1 MNFTAKRRE
10 RQKRGS
16 DRDELVAAARRA
28 FTDLGPAASMAEV
41 AAAAG
46 VSEHELSVHFADR
59 DALLV
64 AVLDELEESLR
75 EESPDPVSRRAVSL
89 PRLSARQVVPPI
101 AAAAAVLSLGTAPP
115 SGAAEEPAPATV
127 LTISPLWPVWSLD
140 TALEGS
146 MCRTNTCSMVPYV
159 PFVTP
164 DGVRALDARLAQMS
178 TLRTADGGPT
188 IVFGFSNGAG
198 VAEQW
203 MADHAGQVGAP
214 SPEDVSFVLIGNPRR
229 AYGGTRPPIT
239 PTEYHVI
246 DIVRQYDPMADF
258 PDNPL
263 NLLALAN
270 VAAGMLSPV
279 HLDYRSVDLDD
290 PANVVWTEGNTT
302 YVFVP
307 THDLPLLQPLR
318 AMGMT
323 ALADKL
329 NEPLKAIIEQAYDR
343 PYLTPAVEPAAP
355 PEQPAPI
362 ETTRTVAVTEK
373 STASL
378 TESEAATEAAAPD
391 DEPAATPPRRKLFSR
406 KTAVEQDSSTPTAS
420 AQPADAD
427 EPSSEPADE
436 PKTTAD
442 TPEAAPTPARDT
454 TASSTPKASTPHR
467 WARHRQE

>member
-1 MNFTAKRRE
+1 MNFTAKRRG

-16 DRDELVAAARRA
+16 DRAELVAAARRA

-46 VSEHELSVHFADR
+46 VGEAELSVHFPDR

-64 AVLDELEESLR
+64 AVLDDLEESLR
-75 EESPDPVSRRAVSL
+75 EESPEPAGRPAVAL
-89 PRLSARQVVPPI
+89 PRLSARQMVPPI

-115 SGAAEEPAPATV
+115 SAAAEEPAPATV

-164 DGVRALDARLAQMS
+164 DGVRALDARLAQ
-178 TLRTADGGPT
+178 TAGLQPGGAPT

-203 MADHAGQVGAP
+203 MADHAGKAGAP
-214 SPEDVSFVLIGNPRR
+214 SPQDVSFVLIGNPRR
-229 AYGGTRPPIT
+229 AHGGTRPPIT
-239 PTEYHVI
+239 PTEYHVT

-290 PANVVWTEGNTT
+290 PANIVWTEGNTT

-307 THDLPLLQPLR
+307 TPDLPLLQPLR

-329 NEPLKAIIEQAYDR
+329 NEPLKEIIERAYDR
-343 PYLTPAVEPAAP
+343 SYLPPAAEPEAP
-355 PEQPAPI
+355 PEEPAPAEI
-362 ETTRTVAVTEK
+362 TRVAAVTETAT
-373 STASL
+373 TAS
-378 TESEAATEAAAPD
+378 TGSD
-391 DEPAATPPRRKLFSR
+391 DESDATPPRRTVFSKR
-406 KTAVEQDSSTPTAS
+406 SVAEKDSSETTAS
-420 AQPADAD
+420 SEPADAD
-427 EPSSEPADE
+427 EPSAEPADE
-436 PKTTAD
+436 PTTAGD
-442 TPEAAPTPARDT
+442 THDAAETPARDT

-467 WARHRQE
+467 WGRHRQE

>member
-1 MNFTAKRRE
+1 MGFTAKRRG
-10 RQKRGS
+10 RQNARLDRG
-16 DRDELVAAARRA
+16 ELITAARRA
-28 FTDLGPAASMAEV
+28 FTDLGTTASMAEI

-46 VSEHELSVHFADR
+46 VTEAELSGHFEDR

-64 AVLDELEESLR
+64 AVIADLEGSLR
-75 EESPDPVSRRAVSL
+75 EEPPAPRAPSAS
-89 PRLSARQVVPPI
+89 PRLSARQMVPPLL
-101 AAAAAVLSLGTAPP
+101 AAAAVLSLGTAPP
-115 SGAAEEPAPATV
+115 SAAADEPAPATV
-127 LTISPLWPVWSLD
+127 LTISPLWPVWSID

-146 MCRTNTCSMVPYV
+146 MCQTNHCSMVPYV

-164 DGVRALDARLAQMS
+164 DGVRALDARLSQ
-178 TLRTADGGPT
+178 TTGVQPGGSPT

-203 MADHAGQVGAP
+203 MADNAGKPGAP
-214 SPEDVSFVLIGNPRR
+214 SPQDVSFVLIGNPRR

-239 PTEYHVI
+239 PTDYHVI

-258 PDNPL
+258 PDDPL

-329 NEPLKAIIEQAYDR
+329 NEPLKEIIEQAYDR

-355 PEQPAPI
+355 PEQPASTDATPLRAAA
-362 ETTRTVAVTEK
+362 TTTATANTTATTQAAVT
-373 STASL
+373 
-378 TESEAATEAAAPD
+378 D
-391 DEPAATPPRRKLFSR
+391 DEPAGKPPRRKLFS
-406 KTAVEQDSSTPTAS
+406 KKIAAEPDSSDTKAS
-420 AQPADAD
+420 PEPADTD
-427 EPSSEPADE
+427 EPSSEPADP
-436 PKTTAD
+436 PKTTGD
-442 TPEAAPTPARDT
+442 TPEATETPKHDT
-454 TASSTPKASTPHR
+454 TASSSPKASTPHR
-467 WARHRQE
+467 WGRHRQE